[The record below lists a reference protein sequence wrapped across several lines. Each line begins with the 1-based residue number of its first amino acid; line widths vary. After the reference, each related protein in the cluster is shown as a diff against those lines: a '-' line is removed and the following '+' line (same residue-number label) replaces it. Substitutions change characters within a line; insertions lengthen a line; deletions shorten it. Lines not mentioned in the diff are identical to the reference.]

1 MKNEI
6 YPVPVIGLYLYE
18 RTELNISIVY
28 RVSLFDSFMK
38 LPQSEIKRKS
48 DVYYARIINEDV
60 AAMMNMFR
68 PDLYVAVFQIIRS
81 LVIFVIVARISVF
94 LLVPF
99 VILFVFS
106 FILSYK
112 AQNETYDDNKEIDN
126 KLGEILSFIS
136 ESLSNNTIIHFF
148 NFDNIRRRIYE
159 RFSVEIA
166 DMYYGVFKKHS
177 KYLNLWGNTVSF
189 VLHIVIYLA

>member
-136 ESLSNNTIIHFF
+136 ESLSNNTIIRLFCPAYSYLF
-148 NFDNIRRRIYE
+148 N
-159 RFSVEIA
+159 V
-166 DMYYGVFKKHS
+166 
-177 KYLNLWGNTVSF
+177 NLSCC
-189 VLHIVIYLA
+189 L